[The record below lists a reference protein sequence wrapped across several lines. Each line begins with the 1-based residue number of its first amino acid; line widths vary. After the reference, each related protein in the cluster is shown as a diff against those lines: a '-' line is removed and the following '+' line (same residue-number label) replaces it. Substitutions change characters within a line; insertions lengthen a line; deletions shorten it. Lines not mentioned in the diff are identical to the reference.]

1 MKVFRATDAPFR
13 SADRAT
19 FTGGA
24 RTARVAA
31 DDAGTPVH
39 IYKVAFEPGGRTNWH
54 VHSGPQWLLVI
65 EGQVRVQSHG
75 DRLVDLGVGD
85 AVVFAPGE
93 KHWHGAAPTTAMTH
107 IAIQESLDGKVVEW
121 MEKVTDAQYQQ

>member
-24 RTARVAA
+24 RTARVAG

-93 KHWHGAAPTTAMTH
+93 KHWHGAVPGARGVHLAVNVNLTT
-107 IAIQESLDGKVVEW
+107 EW
-121 MEKVTDAQYQQ
+121 LEPVADREYNQ

>member
-13 SADRAT
+13 SADPAT

-24 RTARVAA
+24 RTARVAS

-65 EGQVRVQSHG
+65 EGRVRAQSYG
-75 DRLVDLGVGD
+75 DRVVDLGLGD

-93 KHWHGAAPTTAMTH
+93 KHWHGAVPGARGVHLAVNVNLTTEWLAP
-107 IAIQESLDGKVVEW
+107 
-121 MEKVTDAQYQQ
+121 VTDAEDNQ